1 MGVLLRKVARV
12 AAEIALVWLVA
23 ACTTAAFAPR
33 GTAINAQDQLFIP
46 ATTAVGGL
54 LVALPAAGIC
64 IGLWWLLVREYLAPL
79 ALGAAGVLV
88 VALLLP
94 KGMTAFFL
102 PPPVVLL
109 VAAWILRWVPDRPG
123 EGDRRAG

>member
-1 MGVLLRKVARV
+1 MWMRKAARL

-33 GTAINAQDQLFIP
+33 GTALDARDQMYIP
-46 ATTAVGGL
+46 AVSVLGGL
-54 LVALPAAGIC
+54 MVALPAAGIC
-64 IGLWWLLVREYLAPL
+64 IGLWWLLIRGHLGPL
-79 ALGAAGVLV
+79 ALASAGVLV

-94 KGMTAFFL
+94 RGMTTFFL

-109 VAAWILRWVPDRPG
+109 VASWILYRVPEQPG
-123 EGDRRAG
+123 